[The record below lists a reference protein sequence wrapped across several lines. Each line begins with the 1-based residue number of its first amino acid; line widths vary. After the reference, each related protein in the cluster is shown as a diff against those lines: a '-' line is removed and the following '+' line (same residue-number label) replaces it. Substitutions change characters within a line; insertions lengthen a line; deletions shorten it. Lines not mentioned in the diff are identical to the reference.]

1 MEEKNLFELKN
12 LAQFDLVNTFGIQTC
27 LQKQN
32 NVILTNQKPS
42 SSAKINDCRLKN
54 LFILMPYQKYVQPYI
69 PSGNF
74 VIQDNFMKYV
84 LIVCYSSDLNEDKL
98 LMFFEMKKKEKKK
111 LISFSPRAYYHGHF
125 VSTCTASNHY

>member
-1 MEEKNLFELKN
+1 MPTKTKS
-12 LAQFDLVNTFGIQTC
+12 
-27 LQKQN
+27 

-54 LFILMPYQKYVQPYI
+54 LFILMPYQKYVQPI
-69 PSGNF
+69 PSGDF

-98 LMFFEMKKKEKKK
+98 LMFFEMKKGEKK

-125 VSTCTASNHY
+125 V